1 MSPTT
6 RDLVADN
13 ARNWTGTLPESGDY
27 YIIVD
32 ADERPSAY
40 SLTITIK

>member
-13 ARNWTGTLPESGDY
+13 ACNWTGTLPETGDY

-32 ADERPSAY
+32 SDERPSAY
-40 SLTITIK
+40 SLIISIK